1 MIRVLQIVTCMNR
14 CGLETMIMNHYRKL
28 NRKEFQFDFLVH
40 REEEGDYEK
49 EILELGGKIYRI
61 SRLNPFSI
69 KYFKELHEFFKVHR
83 YKVVHCHLDCMSAF
97 PLKIAKKYGV
107 DIRIA
112 HSHSKSQDKDF
123 KYPIKLL
130 VKHFIGRYA
139 THLFACGEEAG
150 KWMFG
155 HHKYIIVK
163 NAIDVEK
170 FRYDESERQ
179 KIRKELKV
187 EGYTVLGHVGRFF
200 PAKNHI
206 FLIKLF
212 NEYSKDNQNAILW
225 LIGDGEGKKDIEK
238 VVKQMGLDEK
248 VYFWGNRSDVNSLYQ
263 AMDVFIFP
271 SLYEGLPLTM
281 VEAQSASLPCV
292 MSNNVPDECIMTNL
306 IQKVGL
312 EEGYP
317 VWKYAISR
325 AIKMKRYDMANIIKH
340 HGFDVEKNIKILES
354 IYKIQ

>member
-1 MIRVLQIVTCMNR
+1 
-14 CGLETMIMNHYRKL
+14 
-28 NRKEFQFDFLVH
+28 
-40 REEEGDYEK
+40 
-49 EILELGGKIYRI
+49 
-61 SRLNPFSI
+61 
-69 KYFKELHEFFKVHR
+69 
-83 YKVVHCHLDCMSAF
+83 
-97 PLKIAKKYGV
+97 
-107 DIRIA
+107 
-112 HSHSKSQDKDF
+112 
-123 KYPIKLL
+123 
-130 VKHFIGRYA
+130 
-139 THLFACGEEAG
+139 
-150 KWMFG
+150 MFG

-206 FLIKLF
+206 FLINLF
-212 NEYSKDNQNAILW
+212 NEYSKDNQSAILW
-225 LIGDGEGKKDIEK
+225 LIGDGEGKKEIEK

-325 AIKMKRYDMANIIKH
+325 AIKMKRYDMVNIIKH